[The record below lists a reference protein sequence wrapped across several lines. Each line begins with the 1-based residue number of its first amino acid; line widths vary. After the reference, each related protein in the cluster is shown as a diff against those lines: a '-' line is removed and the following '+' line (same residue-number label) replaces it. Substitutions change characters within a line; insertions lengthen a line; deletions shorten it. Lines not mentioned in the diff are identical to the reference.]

1 MAENGKKT
9 ATQGT
14 AEDYEHVTGEE
25 TRNEA
30 GKNAGGGSQRAVTG
44 SIDGKTVK
52 TEIGPGEAELLKK
65 GKHAKT
71 VLEYVHGCIDGT
83 IIAGED
89 RILACERFLKFL
101 ERDDFEIRTHD
112 ADFVVGIIENTY
124 CHRQGEALD
133 GSPMRAASTGCWYSS
148 TRGRTNASRMRR
160 LSSFPGRTARHY
172 SPAHSPGR

>member
-14 AEDYEHVTGEE
+14 AEAYEHVTGEE

-30 GKNAGGGSQRAVTG
+30 GKNAGGGSQRAVSG

-52 TEIGPGEAELLKK
+52 TEIVPGEAELLKK

-101 ERDDFEIRTHD
+101 ERDDFEIRTPVPAGTVAEVLHLRD
-112 ADFVVGIIENTY
+112 AGILP
-124 CHRQGEALD
+124 QGNE
-133 GSPMRAASTGCWYSS
+133 
-148 TRGRTNASRMRR
+148 RMRH
-160 LSSFPGRTARHY
+160 A
-172 SPAHSPGR
+172 